1 MRNLKKTLCLFLAL
15 VFVLG
20 LCTVGA
26 ADIVFTDE
34 QSIQYKEAVQTMAGL
49 GILKGYEDGSFKPA
63 QSLTRAEAAKIIAYV
78 AGGEGVDNGAT
89 EQIFDDVPNS
99 HWANKYISYCY
110 RKNIING
117 VGANKFDPN
126 GQVTR
131 IAVMKMLLAACGYG
145 AQGEFTGAEWETE
158 VFRIANE
165 TKILQGFKASEW
177 SGAATREEMAHLSY
191 NTLMTVV
198 QVAYSKNT
206 EAYEPKYVNGIYN
219 VTLAEQPWGIRTDEG
234 VIVANKATGA
244 NKGTVLER
252 IEDGTSVLQKYYITE
267 VDDDPNM
274 LGHQVRITYRLE
286 TSGGSQVANA
296 FFLEDLCTEVKAAE
310 AVTISNA
317 KSVFSFNNGKLVS
330 YNVPDRTVRDK
341 APGTF
346 VLNGDGLVVSYK
358 TEGYFVS
365 TLSTNLLTM
374 QTTVLDPTTNT
385 YVPVQAPAGAANG
398 SLVTVYHMGDVYTA
412 KLCPSM
418 SGVYIEQRGHDLE
431 GNATYNNGSI
441 YPSKAENLIN
451 VSLPLNITRMGG
463 TQYQLELGSRY
474 TLYFDD
480 QGGCIG
486 FSDKASSTT
495 ISGVEDY
502 GLLLCTYV
510 REKSGVFGEDQYFA
524 QVILGTGEIKDAL
537 PISQATYASGLTANT
552 VYKLTNYQTNY
563 GVQYILSLPANGEVT
578 AAYYGTDPYTDY
590 SGAKYIWYNGK
601 IGADRAVAT
610 NVAPKTGAPVIYV
623 FTTDSS
629 YYYGNVR
636 RVKAVWFTEAGTTPT
651 PTVTD
656 EVVYIANMVPYESL
670 VNGKKVYYYEAYQ
683 NGTAMTDLYLSTAPS
698 AVGFYSCKKGT
709 DGIYSLT
716 GYLSEGNG
724 TATGVRTVT
733 LNVDND
739 KALMRDK
746 DTLYLMSTN
755 GWAAL
760 SLNNVAVKKVG
771 NAAAITTISITT
783 IDELFNYVNA
793 GLKMTITLVENV
805 DSKGVHSVG
814 SNAIYVTVI
823 AG

>member
-89 EQIFDDVPNS
+89 EQIFDDVPTS

-131 IAVMKMLLAACGYG
+131 NAVMKMLLAACGYG
-145 AQGEFTGAEWETE
+145 SQGEFTGPEWDSE
-158 VFRIANE
+158 VFRVANE
-165 TKILQGFKASEW
+165 TKILQGLKAADW

-219 VTLAEQPWGIRTDEG
+219 VTLAEQPWGIHTDEG

-244 NKGTVLER
+244 NKGTLLER
-252 IEDGTSVLQKYYITE
+252 IEDGTDVLQKYYLTE
-267 VDDDPNM
+267 TDDDPGM

-286 TSGGSQVANA
+286 TSGGSQVAKA
-296 FFLEDLCTEVKAAE
+296 FFLEDLCTEVKGAA

-330 YNVPDRTVRDK
+330 YNVPAKEIRDK

-358 TEGYFVS
+358 TEGYFVA

-502 GLLLCTYV
+502 GLLLCTYM
-510 REKSGVFGEDQYFA
+510 REKSGTFGEDQYFA
-524 QVILGTGEIKDAL
+524 QVILGTGKIEDAL
-537 PISQATYASGLTANT
+537 PINQTTYASGLTANT
-552 VYKLTNYQTNY
+552 VYKLSPYSTSY
-563 GVQYILSLPANGEVT
+563 GVQYVLSLPANGEV
-578 AAYYGTDPYTDY
+578 AAAAYGTDPYTDY
-590 SGAKYIWYNGK
+590 SGARYIWYNAK
-601 IGADRAVAT
+601 AGADRAVAT
-610 NVAPKTGAPVIYV
+610 NVTPKVGAVVQYV

-629 YYYGNVR
+629 YYGTVR
-636 RVKAVWFTEAGTTPT
+636 RVKAVWFTDAGTTPT

-656 EVVYIANMVPYESL
+656 EVVYIASL
-670 VNGKKVYYYEAYQ
+670 VPSESWVSGKTVYYYEGYQ
-683 NGTAMTDLYLSTAPS
+683 NGTKMNNLYLASTPS
-698 AVGFYSCKKGT
+698 SIGFYSCRKSS

-716 GYLSEGNG
+716 GYLPEGNG
-724 TATGVRTVT
+724 SATGVRTVT
-733 LNVDND
+733 LNVDTD

-746 DTLYLMSTN
+746 DTLYLNSTA
-755 GWAAL
+755 GWQSL
-760 SLNNVAVKKVG
+760 SLNNVTVTMVG
-771 NAAAITTISITT
+771 YAAAIPTISITT
-783 IDELFNYVNA
+783 VDELFYYASA

-805 DSKGVHSVG
+805 DSKGVHTVG

-823 AG
+823 SG

>member
-1 MRNLKKTLCLFLAL
+1 MRNLKKTLCLLLAL

-78 AGGEGVDNGAT
+78 AGGSGVDNGAT
-89 EQIFDDVPNS
+89 EQIFDDVPTS

-158 VFRIANE
+158 VFRVANE
-165 TKILQGFKASEW
+165 TKILQGFKASDW

-267 VDDDPNM
+267 VDDDPKM

-524 QVILGTGEIKDAL
+524 QVILG
-537 PISQATYASGLTANT
+537 N
-552 VYKLTNYQTNY
+552 
-563 GVQYILSLPANGEVT
+563 
-578 AAYYGTDPYTDY
+578 
-590 SGAKYIWYNGK
+590 
-601 IGADRAVAT
+601 
-610 NVAPKTGAPVIYV
+610 
-623 FTTDSS
+623 
-629 YYYGNVR
+629 
-636 RVKAVWFTEAGTTPT
+636 
-651 PTVTD
+651 
-656 EVVYIANMVPYESL
+656 
-670 VNGKKVYYYEAYQ
+670 
-683 NGTAMTDLYLSTAPS
+683 
-698 AVGFYSCKKGT
+698 
-709 DGIYSLT
+709 
-716 GYLSEGNG
+716 
-724 TATGVRTVT
+724 
-733 LNVDND
+733 
-739 KALMRDK
+739 
-746 DTLYLMSTN
+746 
-755 GWAAL
+755 
-760 SLNNVAVKKVG
+760 
-771 NAAAITTISITT
+771 
-783 IDELFNYVNA
+783 
-793 GLKMTITLVENV
+793 
-805 DSKGVHSVG
+805 
-814 SNAIYVTVI
+814 
-823 AG
+823 